1 MVMVMKTERLP
12 LIVFGQIVEDSI
24 DIGNASGIELLMAL
38 EHRILGR
45 CEHCIKATQHS
56 ERQHDALVLRWA
68 VRTA

>member
-45 CEHCIKATQHS
+45 CEHCIKATQH
-56 ERQHDALVLRWA
+56 R
-68 VRTA
+68 